1 MGKMELKDIYVADS
15 LDAKAQKVLQK
26 GGKVLVLAAG
36 KVKMGEDVKQTYLP
50 VFWNTSW
57 FKMRPPHPRVLLSTR
72 LIRSSEISLRMI
84 GQI

>member
-57 FKMRPPHPRVLLSTR
+57 LRCGRLIPRVLLSTR

>member
-36 KVKMGEDVKQTYLP
+36 KVKMGRRCEANL
-50 VFWNTSW
+50 SAG
-57 FKMRPPHPRVLLSTR
+57 VLEHQLV
-72 LIRSSEISLRMI
+72 
-84 GQI
+84 